1 MERIGIVGAGVAG
14 LHLALYLQQHG
25 VPVRLYAE
33 RTPAEQRVSRLPSTP
48 AHFGNT
54 RARETALGVNH
65 WDAPESLA
73 THVVVAVGG
82 PQPFGFRGELDL
94 PSLYIDHRV
103 YVARLLEDYLERGGT
118 VKFGPLTR
126 AAVPALASEHDLVVI
141 AAGRGGLADLF
152 PVVPERSPL
161 KAPARVL
168 CAAQY
173 HGVAPLDGM
182 NYGVHIAPGLGE
194 VFEGPMNAIDGPR
207 PSFNF
212 EAIPGGPLE
221 PLVRWSY
228 ERDPAGFNQEVL
240 RVLREH
246 FPSVHARVTPK
257 EFGVIGPL
265 DIVQGALRPCVRRP
279 YAALPN
285 GRWAV
290 AIGDAHA
297 THDPAAAQGVN
308 AASASA
314 FILGELIREGGI
326 FDERFCRRAEARL
339 WAYVGDVT
347 AWALAFLEAPPPH
360 IRDLMA
366 AAAGNQPLAD
376 QFASFWDYPHRAWD
390 AWSTPEITAALVRR
404 FGLDTAPAA
413 VGAAT

>member
-25 VPVRLYAE
+25 VPAKLYAE
-33 RTPAEQRVSRLPSTP
+33 RTPAEQRASRLPSTP

-54 RARETALGVNH
+54 RAREAALGVNH
-65 WDAPESLA
+65 WNAPESLA
-73 THVVVAVGG
+73 THVIVSVGG
-82 PQPFGFRGELDL
+82 PQPFGFRSELDA
-94 PSLYIDHRV
+94 PSLYADHRL
-103 YVARLLEDYLERGGT
+103 YAARLLEDYLERGGK
-118 VKFGPLTR
+118 VSFGPVPP

-141 AAGRGGLADLF
+141 ATGRGGLADLF

-161 KAPARVL
+161 KAPARIL

-173 HGVAPLDGM
+173 HGVASLDGM
-182 NYGVHIAPGLGE
+182 NYGVHVAPGLGE
-194 VFEGPMNAIDGPR
+194 LFDAPINAIDGPR

-221 PLVRWSY
+221 PLVRRSY
-228 ERDPAGFNQEVL
+228 EQDPAGFNQAVL
-240 RVLREH
+240 RVLHQH
-246 FPSVHARVTPK
+246 FPSVHARVTPS

-265 DIVQGALRPCVRRP
+265 DILQGAVWPCVRRP
-279 YAALPN
+279 YAGLSD

-314 FILGELIREGGI
+314 FILGELICEDGI
-326 FDERFCRRAEARL
+326 FDERFCHQAEARL
-339 WAYVGDVT
+339 WAYVRDVS
-347 AWALAFLEAPPPH
+347 AWALAFLEPPPPH
-360 IRDLMA
+360 IRDLMTA
-366 AAAGNQPLAD
+366 AASNQPLAD

-390 AWSTPEITAALVRR
+390 AWCTPEITAALMRR
-404 FGLDTAPAA
+404 FGLGTAAPQ
-413 VGAAT
+413 VGD